1 MRNEKKDVCL
11 TLENVSKVFAK
22 VESDEVTHAL
32 QDVSVTMK
40 SGEFVSLVGPSGCGK
55 STILRLVAGLI
66 LPTLGRVT
74 VDGAEVETPSP
85 ERGVVFQNPTLFPW
99 LTVEKNIAFSLDVRG
114 MKDGKA
120 ERVDQMIRMI
130 GLERFRNDYPAQLSG
145 GMAQRVALVRT
156 LINEPEIL
164 LLDEPLG
171 ALDEFTRMN
180 MQDEILNIW
189 SQKKQL
195 ALMVTHSIDEAVYC
209 ADDAETADAVRS
221 DGSVSDALATGL
233 GVTVPEDETG
243 RFASADGIHADV
255 DYADMTWYIY
265 DAAELLDKAA
275 RLGET
280 ADGKEAADLYD
291 WLMAEYAKV
300 YTLDNLAYIDFYAHP
315 GDETLSDACRQLDSV
330 LNEVND
336 ALCTALSD
344 ALDGPAGSALRSYI
358 GEDKATALVGYD
370 EQTDRQR
377 EITERV
383 SELTL
388 QYNAL
393 IMEYLSYDEET
404 EKIGALYREL
414 VDLHNEEA
422 QIVGYKD
429 YADYAYEASYGRD
442 FTPDDAAAL
451 CEAVKPYAR
460 QYFGSLYYNEATY
473 ADFSAD
479 TDLTE
484 RELVG
489 LVTQYMPRV
498 SDDAAKAAAYM
509 EKHGLYFMDS
519 AERVSDLGFTTTLD
533 QYNAPFIYLALY
545 GDQNDIQSM
554 FHEFG
559 HYYDAYV
566 NPVPDLLLSV
576 GSLDIFEI
584 HSTGMEALSTGWD

>member
-1 MRNEKKDVCL
+1 MARYLLSARNRVVWKRVMQMKMKKRI
-11 TLENVSKVFAK
+11 
-22 VESDEVTHAL
+22 AL
-32 QDVSVTMK
+32 LLAAAMLS
-40 SGEFVSLVGPSGCGK
+40 
-55 STILRLVAGLI
+55 LI
-66 LPTLGRVT
+66 LCG
-74 VDGAEVETPSP
+74 
-85 ERGVVFQNPTLFPW
+85 
-99 LTVEKNIAFSLDVRG
+99 
-114 MKDGKA
+114 
-120 ERVDQMIRMI
+120 
-130 GLERFRNDYPAQLSG
+130 
-145 GMAQRVALVRT
+145 
-156 LINEPEIL
+156 
-164 LLDEPLG
+164 
-171 ALDEFTRMN
+171 
-180 MQDEILNIW
+180 
-189 SQKKQL
+189 
-195 ALMVTHSIDEAVYC
+195 C
-209 ADDAETADAVRS
+209 ADDAETVGAVRS

-265 DAAELLDKAA
+265 DDAELLDKAA

-315 GDETLSDACRQLDSV
+315 GDETLSDACQQLDSV

-584 HSTGMEALSTGWD
+584 HSTGMEALSTGWYEDIYGEDADLARIRFLDSALYTVFSGCLFDEFQRAVYADPTLTPEQISQTFVTIARSYGLRSFGKEFSHYWMQVNHNFESPFYYISYAVSMLASLQIYEMAENNWAAAADFYNDLVSLGAYDYTYCELLEKVGLECFTDGLPACVPQAVEDMEALCLAWENAA

>member
-1 MRNEKKDVCL
+1 MARYLLSARNRVVWKRVMQMKMKKRI
-11 TLENVSKVFAK
+11 
-22 VESDEVTHAL
+22 AL
-32 QDVSVTMK
+32 LLAAAMLS
-40 SGEFVSLVGPSGCGK
+40 
-55 STILRLVAGLI
+55 LI
-66 LPTLGRVT
+66 LCG
-74 VDGAEVETPSP
+74 
-85 ERGVVFQNPTLFPW
+85 
-99 LTVEKNIAFSLDVRG
+99 
-114 MKDGKA
+114 
-120 ERVDQMIRMI
+120 
-130 GLERFRNDYPAQLSG
+130 
-145 GMAQRVALVRT
+145 
-156 LINEPEIL
+156 
-164 LLDEPLG
+164 
-171 ALDEFTRMN
+171 
-180 MQDEILNIW
+180 
-189 SQKKQL
+189 
-195 ALMVTHSIDEAVYC
+195 C
-209 ADDAETADAVRS
+209 ADDAETAGAVRS

-265 DAAELLDKAA
+265 DDAELLDKAA

-315 GDETLSDACRQLDSV
+315 GDETLSDACQQLDSI

-584 HSTGMEALSTGWD
+584 HSTGMEALSTGWYEDIYGEDADLARIRFLDSALYTVFSGCLFDEFQRVVYADPSLTPEQISQTFVTIARSYGLRSFGKEFSHYWMQVNHNFESPFYYISYAVSMLASLQIYEMAENDWASAADFYNDLVSLGAFDYTYCELLDKVGLECFTDGLPACVPQAVEDMEALCLAWENAA

>member
-1 MRNEKKDVCL
+1 MARYLLSARNRVVWKRVMQMKMKK
-11 TLENVSKVFAK
+11 
-22 VESDEVTHAL
+22 
-32 QDVSVTMK
+32 
-40 SGEFVSLVGPSGCGK
+40 
-55 STILRLVAGLI
+55 R
-66 LPTLGRVT
+66 
-74 VDGAEVETPSP
+74 
-85 ERGVVFQNPTLFPW
+85 
-99 LTVEKNIAFSLDVRG
+99 IA
-114 MKDGKA
+114 
-120 ERVDQMIRMI
+120 
-130 GLERFRNDYPAQLSG
+130 
-145 GMAQRVALVRT
+145 
-156 LINEPEIL
+156 L
-164 LLDEPLG
+164 LLAAAMLS
-171 ALDEFTRMN
+171 M
-180 MQDEILNIW
+180 ILCG
-189 SQKKQL
+189 
-195 ALMVTHSIDEAVYC
+195 C
-209 ADDAETADAVRS
+209 ADDAETAGAVRS

-315 GDETLSDACRQLDSV
+315 GDETLSDACQQLDSV

-584 HSTGMEALSTGWD
+584 HSTGMEALSTGWYEDIYGEDADLARIRFLDSALYTVFSGCLFDEFQRVVYADPTLTPEQISQTFVTIARSYGLRSFGKEFSHYWMQVNHNFESPFYYISYAVSMLASLQIYEMAENDWAAAADFYNDLVSLGAYDYTYCELLEKVGLECFTDGLPACVPQAVEDMEALCLAWENAA

>member
-1 MRNEKKDVCL
+1 MQMKMKK
-11 TLENVSKVFAK
+11 SI
-22 VESDEVTHAL
+22 AL
-32 QDVSVTMK
+32 LLAMAMLS
-40 SGEFVSLVGPSGCGK
+40 
-55 STILRLVAGLI
+55 LI
-66 LPTLGRVT
+66 LCG
-74 VDGAEVETPSP
+74 
-85 ERGVVFQNPTLFPW
+85 
-99 LTVEKNIAFSLDVRG
+99 
-114 MKDGKA
+114 
-120 ERVDQMIRMI
+120 
-130 GLERFRNDYPAQLSG
+130 
-145 GMAQRVALVRT
+145 
-156 LINEPEIL
+156 
-164 LLDEPLG
+164 
-171 ALDEFTRMN
+171 
-180 MQDEILNIW
+180 
-189 SQKKQL
+189 
-195 ALMVTHSIDEAVYC
+195 C
-209 ADDAETADAVRS
+209 ADDAETVGAVRS
-221 DGSVSDALATGL
+221 DGSVSDALAAGL

-473 ADFSAD
+473 AEFSAD

-519 AERVSDLGFTTTLD
+519 ADRVSDLGFTTTLD

-584 HSTGMEALSTGWD
+584 HSTGMEALSTGWYEDIYGEDADLARIRFLDSALYTVFSGCLFDEFQRAVYADPTLTPEQISQTFVTIARSYGLRSFGKEFSHYWMQVNHNFESPFYYISYAVSMLASLQIYEMAENDWAAAAGFYNDLVSLGAFDYTYCELLDKVGLECFTDGLPACVSQAVEDMEALCLAWENAA

>member
-1 MRNEKKDVCL
+1 MARYLLSARNRVVWKRVMQMKMKKRI
-11 TLENVSKVFAK
+11 
-22 VESDEVTHAL
+22 AL
-32 QDVSVTMK
+32 LLAAAMLS
-40 SGEFVSLVGPSGCGK
+40 
-55 STILRLVAGLI
+55 LI
-66 LPTLGRVT
+66 LCG
-74 VDGAEVETPSP
+74 
-85 ERGVVFQNPTLFPW
+85 
-99 LTVEKNIAFSLDVRG
+99 
-114 MKDGKA
+114 
-120 ERVDQMIRMI
+120 
-130 GLERFRNDYPAQLSG
+130 
-145 GMAQRVALVRT
+145 
-156 LINEPEIL
+156 
-164 LLDEPLG
+164 
-171 ALDEFTRMN
+171 
-180 MQDEILNIW
+180 
-189 SQKKQL
+189 
-195 ALMVTHSIDEAVYC
+195 C
-209 ADDAETADAVRS
+209 ADDAETAGAVRG

-358 GEDKATALVGYD
+358 GEDKAAALVGYD

-519 AERVSDLGFTTTLD
+519 ADRVSDLGFTTTFD

-584 HSTGMEALSTGWD
+584 HSTGMEALSTGWYEDIYGEDADLARIRFLDSALYTVFSGCLFDEFQRVVYADPTLTPEQISQTFVTIARSYGLRSFGKEFSHYWMQVNHNFESPFYYISYAVSMLASLQIYEMAENDWAAAADFYNDLVSLGAFDYTYCELLDKVGLECFTDGLPACVSQAVEDMEALCLAWENAA

>member
-1 MRNEKKDVCL
+1 MARYLLSARNRVVWKRVMQMKMKKRI
-11 TLENVSKVFAK
+11 
-22 VESDEVTHAL
+22 AL
-32 QDVSVTMK
+32 LLAAAMLS
-40 SGEFVSLVGPSGCGK
+40 
-55 STILRLVAGLI
+55 LI
-66 LPTLGRVT
+66 LCG
-74 VDGAEVETPSP
+74 
-85 ERGVVFQNPTLFPW
+85 
-99 LTVEKNIAFSLDVRG
+99 
-114 MKDGKA
+114 
-120 ERVDQMIRMI
+120 
-130 GLERFRNDYPAQLSG
+130 
-145 GMAQRVALVRT
+145 
-156 LINEPEIL
+156 
-164 LLDEPLG
+164 
-171 ALDEFTRMN
+171 
-180 MQDEILNIW
+180 
-189 SQKKQL
+189 
-195 ALMVTHSIDEAVYC
+195 C
-209 ADDAETADAVRS
+209 ADDAETVSAVRS

-291 WLMAEYAKV
+291 WLMAEYARV

-358 GEDKATALVGYD
+358 GEDKAAALVGYD

-519 AERVSDLGFTTTLD
+519 ADRVSDLGFTTTLD

-584 HSTGMEALSTGWD
+584 HSTGMEALSTGWYEDIYGEDADLARIRFLDSALYTVFSGCLFDEFQRVVYADPSLTPEQISQTFVTIARSYGLRSFGKEFSHYWMQVNHNFESPFYYISYAVSMLASLQIYEMAENDWAAAAGFYNDLVSLGAFDYTYCELLDKVGLECFTDGLPACVPQAVEDMEALCLAWENAA

>member
-1 MRNEKKDVCL
+1 MARYLLSARNRVVWKRVMQMKMKKRI
-11 TLENVSKVFAK
+11 
-22 VESDEVTHAL
+22 AL
-32 QDVSVTMK
+32 LLAAAMLS
-40 SGEFVSLVGPSGCGK
+40 
-55 STILRLVAGLI
+55 LI
-66 LPTLGRVT
+66 LCG
-74 VDGAEVETPSP
+74 
-85 ERGVVFQNPTLFPW
+85 
-99 LTVEKNIAFSLDVRG
+99 
-114 MKDGKA
+114 
-120 ERVDQMIRMI
+120 
-130 GLERFRNDYPAQLSG
+130 
-145 GMAQRVALVRT
+145 
-156 LINEPEIL
+156 
-164 LLDEPLG
+164 
-171 ALDEFTRMN
+171 
-180 MQDEILNIW
+180 
-189 SQKKQL
+189 
-195 ALMVTHSIDEAVYC
+195 C
-209 ADDAETADAVRS
+209 ADDAETAGAVRG

-422 QIVGYKD
+422 KIVGYKD

-484 RELVG
+484 QELVG

-584 HSTGMEALSTGWD
+584 HSTGMEALSTGWYEDIYGEDADLARIRFLDSALYTVFSGCLFDEFQRVVYADPTLTPEQISQTFVTIARSYGLRSFGKEFSHYWMQVNHNFESPFYYISYAVSMLASLQIYEMAENDWAAAAGFYNDLVSLGAFDYTYCELLDKVGLECFTDGLPACVSQAVEDMEALCLAWENAA

>member
-1 MRNEKKDVCL
+1 MARYLLSARNRVVWKRVMQMKMKKRI
-11 TLENVSKVFAK
+11 
-22 VESDEVTHAL
+22 AL
-32 QDVSVTMK
+32 LLAAAMLS
-40 SGEFVSLVGPSGCGK
+40 
-55 STILRLVAGLI
+55 LI
-66 LPTLGRVT
+66 LCG
-74 VDGAEVETPSP
+74 
-85 ERGVVFQNPTLFPW
+85 
-99 LTVEKNIAFSLDVRG
+99 
-114 MKDGKA
+114 
-120 ERVDQMIRMI
+120 
-130 GLERFRNDYPAQLSG
+130 
-145 GMAQRVALVRT
+145 
-156 LINEPEIL
+156 
-164 LLDEPLG
+164 
-171 ALDEFTRMN
+171 
-180 MQDEILNIW
+180 
-189 SQKKQL
+189 
-195 ALMVTHSIDEAVYC
+195 C
-209 ADDAETADAVRS
+209 ADDAETAGAVRG

-584 HSTGMEALSTGWD
+584 HSTGMEALSTGWYEDIYGEDADLARIRFLDSALYTVFSGCLFDEFQRVVYADPSLTPEQISQTFVTIARSYGLRSFGKEFSHYWMQVNHNFESPFYYISYAVSMLASLQIYEMAENDWAAAADFYNDLVSLGAYDYTYCELLEKVGLECFTDGLPACVSQAVEDMEALCLAWENAA

>member
-1 MRNEKKDVCL
+1 MQMKMKK
-11 TLENVSKVFAK
+11 
-22 VESDEVTHAL
+22 
-32 QDVSVTMK
+32 
-40 SGEFVSLVGPSGCGK
+40 
-55 STILRLVAGLI
+55 R
-66 LPTLGRVT
+66 
-74 VDGAEVETPSP
+74 
-85 ERGVVFQNPTLFPW
+85 
-99 LTVEKNIAFSLDVRG
+99 IA
-114 MKDGKA
+114 
-120 ERVDQMIRMI
+120 
-130 GLERFRNDYPAQLSG
+130 
-145 GMAQRVALVRT
+145 
-156 LINEPEIL
+156 L
-164 LLDEPLG
+164 LLAAAMLS
-171 ALDEFTRMN
+171 
-180 MQDEILNIW
+180 QILCG
-189 SQKKQL
+189 
-195 ALMVTHSIDEAVYC
+195 C
-209 ADDAETADAVRS
+209 ADDAETVGAVRS
-221 DGSVSDALATGL
+221 DGSVSDALAAGL

-255 DYADMTWYIY
+255 DYANMTWYIY

-315 GDETLSDACRQLDSV
+315 GDETLSDACQQLDSI

-584 HSTGMEALSTGWD
+584 HSTGMEALSTGWYEDIYGEDADLARIRFLDSALYTVFSGCLFDEFQRAVYADPTLTPEQISQTFVTIARSYGLRSFGKEFSHYWMQVNHNFESPFYYISYAVSMLASLQIYEMAENDWAAAADFYNDLVSLGAFDYTYCELLDKVGLECFTDGLPACVPQAVEDMEALCLAWENAA

>member
-1 MRNEKKDVCL
+1 MARYLLSARNRVVWKRVMQMKMKKRI
-11 TLENVSKVFAK
+11 
-22 VESDEVTHAL
+22 AL
-32 QDVSVTMK
+32 LLAAAMLS
-40 SGEFVSLVGPSGCGK
+40 
-55 STILRLVAGLI
+55 LI
-66 LPTLGRVT
+66 LCG
-74 VDGAEVETPSP
+74 
-85 ERGVVFQNPTLFPW
+85 
-99 LTVEKNIAFSLDVRG
+99 
-114 MKDGKA
+114 
-120 ERVDQMIRMI
+120 
-130 GLERFRNDYPAQLSG
+130 
-145 GMAQRVALVRT
+145 
-156 LINEPEIL
+156 
-164 LLDEPLG
+164 
-171 ALDEFTRMN
+171 
-180 MQDEILNIW
+180 
-189 SQKKQL
+189 
-195 ALMVTHSIDEAVYC
+195 C
-209 ADDAETADAVRS
+209 ADDAETAGAVRS

-265 DAAELLDKAA
+265 DDAELLDKAA

-315 GDETLSDACRQLDSV
+315 GDETLSDACQQLDSI

-479 TDLTE
+479 TDLAE

-519 AERVSDLGFTTTLD
+519 VDRVSDLGFTTTLD

-584 HSTGMEALSTGWD
+584 HSTGMEALSTGWYEDIYGEDADLARIRFLDSALYTVFSGCLFDEFQRVVYADPSLTPEQISQTFVTIARSYGLRSFGKEFSHYWMQVNHNFESPFYYISYAVSMLASLQIYEMAENDWAAAADFYNDLVSLGAFDYTYCELLDKVGLECFTDGLPACVSQAVEDMEALCLAWENAA

>member
-1 MRNEKKDVCL
+1 MARYLLSARNRVVWKRVMQMKMKKRI
-11 TLENVSKVFAK
+11 
-22 VESDEVTHAL
+22 AL
-32 QDVSVTMK
+32 LLAAAMLS
-40 SGEFVSLVGPSGCGK
+40 
-55 STILRLVAGLI
+55 LI
-66 LPTLGRVT
+66 LCG
-74 VDGAEVETPSP
+74 
-85 ERGVVFQNPTLFPW
+85 
-99 LTVEKNIAFSLDVRG
+99 
-114 MKDGKA
+114 
-120 ERVDQMIRMI
+120 
-130 GLERFRNDYPAQLSG
+130 
-145 GMAQRVALVRT
+145 
-156 LINEPEIL
+156 
-164 LLDEPLG
+164 
-171 ALDEFTRMN
+171 
-180 MQDEILNIW
+180 
-189 SQKKQL
+189 
-195 ALMVTHSIDEAVYC
+195 C
-209 ADDAETADAVRS
+209 ADDAETAGAVRS
-221 DGSVSDALATGL
+221 DGSVSDALAAGL

-584 HSTGMEALSTGWD
+584 HSTGMEALSTGWYEDIYGEDADLARIRFLDSALYTVFSGCLFDEFQRVVYADPSLTPEQISQTFVTIARSYGLRSFGKEFSHYWMQVNHNFESPFYYISYAVSMLASLQIYEMAENDWAAAAGFYNDLVSLGAFDYTYCELLDKVGLECFTDGLPACVPQAVEDMEALCLAWENAA

>member
-1 MRNEKKDVCL
+1 MARYLLSARNRVVWKRVMQMKMKKRI
-11 TLENVSKVFAK
+11 
-22 VESDEVTHAL
+22 AL
-32 QDVSVTMK
+32 LLAAAMLS
-40 SGEFVSLVGPSGCGK
+40 
-55 STILRLVAGLI
+55 LI
-66 LPTLGRVT
+66 LCG
-74 VDGAEVETPSP
+74 
-85 ERGVVFQNPTLFPW
+85 
-99 LTVEKNIAFSLDVRG
+99 
-114 MKDGKA
+114 
-120 ERVDQMIRMI
+120 
-130 GLERFRNDYPAQLSG
+130 
-145 GMAQRVALVRT
+145 
-156 LINEPEIL
+156 
-164 LLDEPLG
+164 
-171 ALDEFTRMN
+171 
-180 MQDEILNIW
+180 
-189 SQKKQL
+189 
-195 ALMVTHSIDEAVYC
+195 C
-209 ADDAETADAVRS
+209 ADDAETAGAVRG

-300 YTLDNLAYIDFYAHP
+300 YTFDNLAYIDFYAHP

-336 ALCTALSD
+336 ALCTALSA

-498 SDDAAKAAAYM
+498 SDDTAKAAAYM

-584 HSTGMEALSTGWD
+584 HSTGMEALSTGWYEDIYGEDADLARIRFLDSALYTVFSGCLFDEFQRVVYADPSLTPEQISQTFVTIARSYGLRSFGKEFSHYWMQVNHNFESPFYYISYAVSMLASLQIYEMAENDWAAAADFYNDLVSLGAFDYTYCELLDKVGLECFTDGLPACVSQAVEDMEALCLAWENAA

>member
-1 MRNEKKDVCL
+1 MQMKMKK
-11 TLENVSKVFAK
+11 SI
-22 VESDEVTHAL
+22 AL
-32 QDVSVTMK
+32 LLAMAMLS
-40 SGEFVSLVGPSGCGK
+40 
-55 STILRLVAGLI
+55 LI
-66 LPTLGRVT
+66 LCG
-74 VDGAEVETPSP
+74 
-85 ERGVVFQNPTLFPW
+85 
-99 LTVEKNIAFSLDVRG
+99 
-114 MKDGKA
+114 
-120 ERVDQMIRMI
+120 
-130 GLERFRNDYPAQLSG
+130 
-145 GMAQRVALVRT
+145 
-156 LINEPEIL
+156 
-164 LLDEPLG
+164 
-171 ALDEFTRMN
+171 
-180 MQDEILNIW
+180 
-189 SQKKQL
+189 
-195 ALMVTHSIDEAVYC
+195 C
-209 ADDAETADAVRS
+209 ADDAETVGAVRS

-330 LNEVND
+330 LNEVNN

-393 IMEYLSYDEET
+393 IMEHLSYDEET

-519 AERVSDLGFTTTLD
+519 AERVSDLGFTTTFD

-584 HSTGMEALSTGWD
+584 HSTGMEALSTGWYEDIYGEDADLARIRFLDSALYTVFSGCLFDEFQRVVYADPSLTPEQISQTFVTIARSYGLRSFGKEFSHYWMQVNHNFESPFYYISYAVSMLASLQIYEMAENDWAAAADFYNDLVSLGAYDYTYCELLEKVGLECFTDGLPACVSQAVEDMETLCLAWENAA

>member
-1 MRNEKKDVCL
+1 MARYLLSARNRVVWKRVMQMKMKKRI
-11 TLENVSKVFAK
+11 
-22 VESDEVTHAL
+22 AL
-32 QDVSVTMK
+32 LLAAAMLS
-40 SGEFVSLVGPSGCGK
+40 
-55 STILRLVAGLI
+55 LI
-66 LPTLGRVT
+66 LCG
-74 VDGAEVETPSP
+74 
-85 ERGVVFQNPTLFPW
+85 
-99 LTVEKNIAFSLDVRG
+99 
-114 MKDGKA
+114 
-120 ERVDQMIRMI
+120 
-130 GLERFRNDYPAQLSG
+130 
-145 GMAQRVALVRT
+145 
-156 LINEPEIL
+156 
-164 LLDEPLG
+164 
-171 ALDEFTRMN
+171 
-180 MQDEILNIW
+180 
-189 SQKKQL
+189 
-195 ALMVTHSIDEAVYC
+195 C
-209 ADDAETADAVRS
+209 ADDAETVGAVRS

-291 WLMAEYAKV
+291 WLMAEYARV

-336 ALCTALSD
+336 ALCTALSA

-584 HSTGMEALSTGWD
+584 HSTGMEALSTGWYEDIYGEDADLARIRFLDSALYTVFSGCLFDEFQRVVYADPTLTPEQISQTFVTIARSYGLRSFGKEFSHYWMQVNHNFESPFYYISYAVSMLASLQIYEMAENDWAAAADFYNDLVSLGAFDYTYCELLDKVGLECFTDGLPACVSQAVEDMEALCLAWENAA

>member
-1 MRNEKKDVCL
+1 MAHYLLSVRNRVVWKRVMQMKMKKRI
-11 TLENVSKVFAK
+11 
-22 VESDEVTHAL
+22 AL
-32 QDVSVTMK
+32 LLAAAMLS
-40 SGEFVSLVGPSGCGK
+40 
-55 STILRLVAGLI
+55 LI
-66 LPTLGRVT
+66 LCG
-74 VDGAEVETPSP
+74 
-85 ERGVVFQNPTLFPW
+85 
-99 LTVEKNIAFSLDVRG
+99 
-114 MKDGKA
+114 
-120 ERVDQMIRMI
+120 
-130 GLERFRNDYPAQLSG
+130 
-145 GMAQRVALVRT
+145 
-156 LINEPEIL
+156 
-164 LLDEPLG
+164 
-171 ALDEFTRMN
+171 
-180 MQDEILNIW
+180 
-189 SQKKQL
+189 
-195 ALMVTHSIDEAVYC
+195 C
-209 ADDAETADAVRS
+209 ADDAETVGAVRS
-221 DGSVSDALATGL
+221 DGSVSDALAAGL

-519 AERVSDLGFTTTLD
+519 VDRVSDLGFTTTLD

-584 HSTGMEALSTGWD
+584 HSTGMEALSTGWYEDIYGEDADLARIRFLDSALYTVFSGCLFDEFQRVVYADPSLTPEQISQTFVTIARSYGLRSFGKEFSHYWMQVNHNFESPFYYISYAVSMLASLQIYEMAENDWAAAADFYNDLVSLGAFDYTYCELLDKVGLECFTDGLPACVPQAVEDMEALCLAWENAA

>member
-1 MRNEKKDVCL
+1 MARYLLSARNRVVWKRVMQMKMKKRI
-11 TLENVSKVFAK
+11 
-22 VESDEVTHAL
+22 AL
-32 QDVSVTMK
+32 LLAAAMLS
-40 SGEFVSLVGPSGCGK
+40 
-55 STILRLVAGLI
+55 LI
-66 LPTLGRVT
+66 LCG
-74 VDGAEVETPSP
+74 
-85 ERGVVFQNPTLFPW
+85 
-99 LTVEKNIAFSLDVRG
+99 
-114 MKDGKA
+114 
-120 ERVDQMIRMI
+120 
-130 GLERFRNDYPAQLSG
+130 
-145 GMAQRVALVRT
+145 
-156 LINEPEIL
+156 
-164 LLDEPLG
+164 
-171 ALDEFTRMN
+171 
-180 MQDEILNIW
+180 
-189 SQKKQL
+189 
-195 ALMVTHSIDEAVYC
+195 C
-209 ADDAETADAVRS
+209 ADDAETAGAVRS

-473 ADFSAD
+473 ADFSAE

-584 HSTGMEALSTGWD
+584 HSTGMEALSTGWYEDIYGEDADLARIRFLDSALYTVFSGCLFDEFQRVVYADPTLTPEQISQTFVTIARSYGLRSFGKEFSHYWMQVNHNFESPFYYISYAVSMLASLQIYEMAESDWAEAARFYNDLVSLGAFDYTYCELLDKVGLECFTDGLPACVPQAVEDMEALCLAWDDAA

>member
-1 MRNEKKDVCL
+1 MARYLLSARNRVVWKRVMQMKMKK
-11 TLENVSKVFAK
+11 SI
-22 VESDEVTHAL
+22 AL
-32 QDVSVTMK
+32 
-40 SGEFVSLVGPSGCGK
+40 LLAAA
-55 STILRLVAGLI
+55 ILSLI
-66 LPTLGRVT
+66 LCG
-74 VDGAEVETPSP
+74 
-85 ERGVVFQNPTLFPW
+85 
-99 LTVEKNIAFSLDVRG
+99 
-114 MKDGKA
+114 
-120 ERVDQMIRMI
+120 
-130 GLERFRNDYPAQLSG
+130 
-145 GMAQRVALVRT
+145 
-156 LINEPEIL
+156 
-164 LLDEPLG
+164 
-171 ALDEFTRMN
+171 
-180 MQDEILNIW
+180 
-189 SQKKQL
+189 
-195 ALMVTHSIDEAVYC
+195 C
-209 ADDAETADAVRS
+209 ADDAETVGAVRS

-344 ALDGPAGSALRSYI
+344 SLDGPAGSALRSYI

-519 AERVSDLGFTTTLD
+519 VDRVSDLGFTTTLD

-584 HSTGMEALSTGWD
+584 HSTGMEALSTGWYEDIYGEDADLARIRFLDSALYTVFSGCLFDEFQRVVYADPSLTPEQISQTFVTIARSYGLRSFGKEFSHYWMQVNHNFESPFYYISYAVSMLASLQIYEMAENDWAAAADFYNDLVSLGAFDYTYCELLDKVGLECFTDGLPACVPQAVEDMEALCLAWENAA